1 MTAAGQHPA
10 RAASRPRGAALLRST
25 ELRWVAGL
33 TLLALALRLAFALA
47 IDRESLPFNDMLF
60 YHSTAKALADGLG
73 FISLDQ
79 NPTARWPPGFP
90 FLLSLVY
97 RVFGSDHAY
106 AELMN
111 AVLGAATVPL
121 AYLAARRAF
130 DRRTALVAAGALALM
145 PGQILYAESILAEP
159 LYTFVLVGFVA
170 LLVGLPDRRRSAIVI
185 GLAIGI
191 AALTRG
197 EGLLLLA
204 VPPFV
209 WWGAMPRRELFVR
222 TGIATLAAVLA
233 IAPWTVRNAIV
244 LDAFV
249 PVSTNSSQTFWA
261 GHNPT
266 ANGGATY
273 ARGEIYAELQNLPKD
288 RFEIEQA
295 KLLRREALD
304 YMVGHPLRELTLIPR
319 KLLYL
324 SLGDSRAIQSGSTL
338 SQRAAQGAPVTG
350 GITPVVV
357 PTANAAVLLGVVA
370 DVAWFGL
377 LALFVLSLVVLW
389 PVLWRNPL
397 GRAGIGLTAISLVL
411 YGFVFYGNFRYR
423 MPLEPI
429 MILLAAPLLSRVW
442 ERRSLLRPQA

>member
-1 MTAAGQHPA
+1 
-10 RAASRPRGAALLRST
+10 
-25 ELRWVAGL
+25 
-33 TLLALALRLAFALA
+33 
-47 IDRESLPFNDMLF
+47 
-60 YHSTAKALADGLG
+60 
-73 FISLDQ
+73 
-79 NPTARWPPGFP
+79 
-90 FLLSLVY
+90 
-97 RVFGSDHAY
+97 
-106 AELMN
+106 
-111 AVLGAATVPL
+111 
-121 AYLAARRAF
+121 
-130 DRRTALVAAGALALM
+130 M

-170 LLVGLPDRRRSAIVI
+170 LLVGLPDRRRSAVVI

-209 WWGAMPRRELFVR
+209 WWGVMPRRELYVR

-295 KLLRREALD
+295 QLLRREALD
-304 YMVGHPLRELTLIPR
+304 YMVGHPLRELSLIPR

-370 DVAWFGL
+370 DLAWFGL

-397 GRAGIGLTAISLVL
+397 GRAGMGLTAISLVL

-429 MILLAAPLLSRVW
+429 MILLAAPLLTRVW
-442 ERRSLLRPQA
+442 ERRSLLRPPA

>member
-1 MTAAGQHPA
+1 VAATPHPGRVA
-10 RAASRPRGAALLRST
+10 PRERAAAALASA

-33 TLLALALRLAFALA
+33 TLLALVLRIAFALA

-60 YHSTAKALADGLG
+60 YHSTAKALAEGLG

-79 NPTARWPPGFP
+79 NPTARWPPAFP

-111 AVLGAATVPL
+111 AFLGAGTVPL
-121 AYLAARRAF
+121 AYIAARRAF
-130 DRRTALVAAGALALM
+130 DRRTALVAAGALAIM

-159 LYTFVLVGFVA
+159 LYTFVLVA
-170 LLVGLPDRRRSAIVI
+170 ILAMLVTLPDRRLSAALV
-185 GLAIGI
+185 GVAIGV

-204 VPPFV
+204 VPPVV
-209 WWGAMPRRELFVR
+209 WWGAMQRREVLVR
-222 TGIATLAAVLA
+222 TGLATLAAVLA
-233 IAPWTVRNAIV
+233 IAPWTIRNAIV
-244 LDAFV
+244 VDAFV
-249 PVSTNSSQTFWA
+249 PVSTNSAQTFWA

-273 ARGEIYAELQNLPKD
+273 ARGEIYAELQDLPPKQ
-288 RFEIEQA
+288 FEVEQA
-295 KLLRREALD
+295 RLLRREALE
-304 YMVGHPLRELTLIPR
+304 YMFENPLRELTLIPR

-324 SLGDSRAIQSGSTL
+324 GIGDSRAIQAGSTL
-338 SQRAAQGAPVTG
+338 SQRASQGAPVTG

-357 PTANAAVLLGVVA
+357 PRATTAVLLGVVA
-370 DVAWFGL
+370 DVFWYGL
-377 LALFVLSLVVLW
+377 LGLFVLALVVLW

-397 GRAGIGLTAISLVL
+397 GRAGVALTAISLVL
-411 YGFVFYGNFRYR
+411 YGFVLYGNFRYR
-423 MPLEPI
+423 MPLEPV
-429 MILLAAPLLSRVW
+429 MILLAAPLVSRVW
-442 ERRSLLRPQA
+442 ERRALLRRQA